1 MLRRKFFKL
10 ASGTVAWPLVAHGQ
24 TAAAPHVGVLRVA
37 GSASQSSHQDLL
49 RGLRDLGYIEG
60 RNVIIEFR
68 SAEGRLELLPEL
80 SAELVRLKVAVIVAY
95 GPQTSQAAKDATT
108 TIPIVMGRMD
118 DADAHGFVPNFAR
131 PGGNITG
138 MSLPS
143 GEISTKWL
151 EFLIEILS
159 PSARFAA
166 LWDTSGTANQV
177 RLTEQAAR
185 TVGVDLRILPVAGP
199 GDFTAAFA
207 AAKQSKTQ
215 GLLILGSPI
224 MTSQMEA
231 LAKLALEHGLAAI
244 YTYREFTQAGGTL
257 SYGPRETDPNFA
269 FRHAADFVDKILRGA
284 KPGDLPVEQ
293 PMRYDL
299 TVNLKTAET
308 PGVTIPATLL
318 GRADEVFE

>member
-1 MLRRKFFKL
+1 MMSPCVLLCF
-10 ASGTVAWPLVAHGQ
+10 
-24 TAAAPHVGVLRVA
+24 AAAKAAVKSLEPATCRMGGTGALE
-37 GSASQSSHQDLL
+37 GC
-49 RGLRDLGYIEG
+49 GYRRLWTADHPGREG
-60 RNVIIEFR
+60 CHHDDSDR
-68 SAEGRLELLPEL
+68 
-80 SAELVRLKVAVIVAY
+80 Y
-95 GPQTSQAAKDATT
+95 
-108 TIPIVMGRMD
+108 
-118 DADAHGFVPNFAR
+118 DADAHGFVSNFAR

-143 GEISTKWL
+143 GELSTKWL

-159 PSARFAA
+159 HRARFAA

-185 TVGVDLRILPVAGP
+185 TVGVDLRILPVVGLR
-199 GDFTAAFA
+199 DFTAAFA

-215 GLLILGSPI
+215 GLLILGSPV
-224 MTSQMEA
+224 MTTQMEA

-308 PGVTIPATLL
+308 LGVTIPATLL
-318 GRADEVFE
+318 DRADEVFE

>member
-1 MLRRKFFKL
+1 LR
-10 ASGTVAWPLVAHGQ
+10 
-24 TAAAPHVGVLRVA
+24 
-37 GSASQSSHQDLL
+37 
-49 RGLRDLGYIEG
+49 
-60 RNVIIEFR
+60 
-68 SAEGRLELLPEL
+68 
-80 SAELVRLKVAVIVAY
+80 IVAY
-95 GPQTSQAAKDATT
+95 GPQTIQAARDATT

-118 DADAHGFVPNFAR
+118 DADAHGFVSNFAR

-143 GEISTKWL
+143 GELSTKWL

-159 PSARFAA
+159 PSARFGA

-185 TVGVDLRILPVAGP
+185 TFGVDLRILPVSGP

-215 GLLILGSPI
+215 GLLILGSPV

-244 YTYREFTQAGGTL
+244 YTYREFSLAGGTL

-299 TVNLKTAET
+299 TVNLKTAKT
-308 PGVTIPATLL
+308 LGVTIPATGSASPMKSLNKQPFSL
-318 GRADEVFE
+318 